1 MVRERSNIM
10 QSSKKHN
17 CTIDEKH
24 KEMLETFHHNEIVI
38 IPQIKEDIIKIKIKI
53 SKTSKKLEEYLCI
66 IFNKI
71 SAAKNTVFLVKLVL
85 CRCHLS

>member
-10 QSSKKHN
+10 QSSKKHI

-24 KEMLETFHHNEIVI
+24 KEMLETFHHNEVVI
-38 IPQIKEDIIKIKIKI
+38 IPQIKIKIKI

>member
-10 QSSKKHN
+10 QSSKKHI

-24 KEMLETFHHNEIVI
+24 KEMLETFHHNEVVI
-38 IPQIKEDIIKIKIKI
+38 IPQIKIKTKI

>member
-24 KEMLETFHHNEIVI
+24 KEMLETFHHNEVVI
-38 IPQIKEDIIKIKIKI
+38 IPQIKIKIKI